1 MESQFEE
8 SWKVVL
14 SILAPNWEQQVILQ
28 GAAER
33 SRGFESVSALLRT
46 LLLHIGKGYSLRET
60 TARAKASGL
69 ADVSDVAL
77 LKRLRRAERW
87 FPMDVRTVGRGEW
100 LGSTPAVTKL

>member
-1 MESQFEE
+1 MESHFEE
-8 SWKVVL
+8 SWKVLL
-14 SILAPNWEQQVILQ
+14 SILPPNWEQQAILQ

-77 LKRLRRAERW
+77 LKRLRKPSAG
-87 FPMDVRTVGRGEW
+87 FNGCAH
-100 LGSTPAVTKL
+100 S